1 MTTFAETLDDFRDA
15 IDGPADDVPLARAA
29 LLIARAENP
38 TVDIDAYEQR
48 LDDLSTAL
56 RERLSTKTD
65 PTTRGSAAA
74 NFLFRE
80 LGFAGNETEYDDPR
94 NLLFDEV
101 LERRTG
107 VPVTLAILYVEV
119 CQRAGLAASA
129 VGLPGHVV
137 TRNDELDDDPRY
149 IDVFN
154 GGQAL
159 SAEDCERL
167 VQETYGRQVKFGDYF
182 LTSITPRQ
190 VLQRLLH
197 NLKARALQSA
207 DDERA
212 GRAMDLLLAMCPWD
226 LDEVRDRGMLH
237 ERLGDY
243 PAALADLEQYVR
255 FRASARDIRTITD
268 AVESLRRHISTER

>member
-268 AVESLRRHISTER
+268 AVESLRRHISTEC